1 MCFWLKSKYVF
12 WLLFLGKFYLQRWLS
27 QVYSQQG
34 RKQFKNHGVL
44 WNILPFYFF
53 YKKFIVTPNT
63 NEEKQY
69 NWNLYIYIFFFF
81 SKLHIRERKEINNV
95 WEEKRDIFTIF
106 ISILGKWED
115 ICFPFL
121 FPMLF

>member
-69 NWNLYIYIFFFF
+69 NWNLYIYIYIYIYIFFFF
-81 SKLHIRERKEINNV
+81 FQTAHKRK
-95 WEEKRDIFTIF
+95 KRDKQCVR
-106 ISILGKWED
+106 GKKKH
-115 ICFPFL
+115 IHNIY
-121 FPMLF
+121 